1 MKKKISKLQYITQNT
16 GQLDHQE
23 AARRACE
30 AGCDWIQLR
39 IKYIPSHD
47 ALPIIRSVKKICE
60 AYQAT
65 FIVNDHATLAHKVGA
80 DGVHLG
86 KEDMSP
92 VEARKLLGKNTI
104 IGGTA
109 NTFEDIQKLVEAKVD
124 YIGLGPFRF
133 TKTKA
138 NLSPVLGVEGYQALI
153 VQCRGQG
160 IQTPIV
166 AIGGIVAEDVE
177 VIMQTGVHG
186 IAVSGLITRHPEPT
200 ILVSNLNKVLNH

>member
-1 MKKKISKLQYITQNT
+1 MKKEISKLQYITQNT

-23 AARRACE
+23 TARRACE

-39 IKYIPSHD
+39 IKDMPAHD
-47 ALPIIRSVKKICE
+47 VLPIIQSVKSICE
-60 AYQAT
+60 KYHAT
-65 FIVNDHATLAHKVGA
+65 FIVNDRVTLAYKVGA

-92 VEARKLLGKNTI
+92 VEARKLLGENAI

-109 NTFEDIQKLVEAKVD
+109 NTFEDIQQLVEAKVD

-138 NLSPVLGVEGYQALI
+138 NLSPVLGVEGYQTL
-153 VQCRGQG
+153 VEQCQAHG
-160 IQTPIV
+160 IQIPIV
-166 AIGGIVAEDVE
+166 AIGGIVTEDVE
-177 VIMQTGVHG
+177 PMMQTGIYG
-186 IAVSGLITRHPEPT
+186 IAVSGLITHHPAPAT
-200 ILVSNLNKVLNH
+200 LVSNLNKILKY